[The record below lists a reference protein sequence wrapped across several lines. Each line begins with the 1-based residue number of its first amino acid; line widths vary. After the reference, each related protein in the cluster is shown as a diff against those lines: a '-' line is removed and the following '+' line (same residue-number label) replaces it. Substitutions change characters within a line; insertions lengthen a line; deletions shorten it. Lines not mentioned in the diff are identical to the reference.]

1 MSKVITPTVG
11 RKVWLRLNGRTVEGL
26 TAHDFHTPFDA
37 TVVYVWGDR
46 MVNLAARDH
55 NGSPFSITSVPL
67 LQEGDT
73 APKDNAYCEWPTQQ
87 KALAEKGDATPIGSS
102 QAGAIIGSNLRF
114 MAASEAASYG
124 TVAAAIPAEHP
135 TGFSLDSDKPLDGGV
150 CDMSSSCEA
159 CQ

>member
-26 TAHDFHTPFDA
+26 TANDTFTPMDA
-37 TVVYVWGDR
+37 TVVYVWHDR

-67 LQEGDT
+67 LQEGDV
-73 APKDNAYCEWPTQQ
+73 APRDTAYCEWMPYQ
-87 KALAEKGDATPIGSS
+87 KSQAEKA
-102 QAGAIIGSNLRF
+102 
-114 MAASEAASYG
+114 AASAEGDFLAGKTACDLTGEAA
-124 TVAAAIPAEHP
+124 
-135 TGFSLDSDKPLDGGV
+135 
-150 CDMSSSCEA
+150 CEA

>member
-11 RKVWLRLNGRTVEGL
+11 RKVWLRMNGRTVEGL
-26 TAHDFHTPFDA
+26 SAHDFHTPFDA

-55 NGSPFSITSVPL
+55 DGVPFSITSVPL

-73 APKDNAYCEWPTQQ
+73 APQNCAYCEWVPYQ
-87 KALAEKGDATPIGSS
+87 KAQAEKGDAAPIGSS
-102 QAGAIIGSNLRF
+102 QAGAIVGSNLRF
-114 MAASEAASYG
+114 MAASEAASLG
-124 TVAAAIPAEHP
+124 TGAAASPAEHP
-135 TGFSLDSDKPLDGGV
+135 TCFSLDSDKPLDGGV
-150 CDMSSSCEA
+150 CDMSSGCEA

>member
-26 TAHDFHTPFDA
+26 SAHDFHTPFDA

-55 NGSPFSITSVPL
+55 DGVPFSITSVPL

-73 APKDNAYCEWPTQQ
+73 APKDNAYCEWMPYP
-87 KALAEKGDATPIGSS
+87 KATADKDATAHLLKLETVARDFIAENRVTCPEATANDRVYENAPELVEKLAEVVGYHQIDPEVG
-102 QAGAIIGSNLRF
+102 Q
-114 MAASEAASYG
+114 
-124 TVAAAIPAEHP
+124 
-135 TGFSLDSDKPLDGGV
+135 
-150 CDMSSSCEA
+150 
-159 CQ
+159 